1 MSGLPFRASE
11 KEMRDFF
18 LPDAKC
24 ASVKVILNRDGRPS
38 GDAIASFDSK
48 EEVEAAMKK
57 DREHLGSRFIILTR
71 VQEEAK
77 GEKFSIR
84 LKGLPFRTRE
94 TEIVEWFSLPCTRVK
109 ILMNRDNR
117 PSGEAIAEFPNKDV
131 ADSAMKMNKQYLG
144 DRYVVLTPL
153 DF

>member
-1 MSGLPFRASE
+1 MAYLDFSSE
-11 KEMRDFF
+11 ILEFCRRTLSYQEVSIGWKKPHSFF
-18 LPDAKC
+18 LHF
-24 ASVKVILNRDGRPS
+24 STH
-38 GDAIASFDSK
+38 F
-48 EEVEAAMKK
+48 
-57 DREHLGSRFIILTR
+57 R

-94 TEIVEWFSLPCTRVK
+94 AEIVEWFSLPCTRVK

-117 PSGEAIAEFPNKDV
+117 PSGEAIAEFPSKEIAV
-131 ADSAMKMNKQYLG
+131 AAMKMNKQYLG